1 MTFRLVSRWLLLP
14 LLGVVACKGPQPLV
28 NSALP
33 VEEVERP
40 PQYVQV
46 KPPKARKTK
55 PKRTRKPEP
64 PAQVAQGRKSPAPT
78 PTPAPVAPKLNKE
91 REAQIQRVLA
101 EARSY
106 LNTPYQW
113 GGMSRK
119 GIDCSGLT
127 SIAYQAIGRSL
138 PRVAGDQAAVGKYVS
153 IPQLQPGDLLFFHS
167 GKPGYIQHT
176 GIVFEIALPSI
187 LFIHASSA
195 GVRFDDLNSDY
206 WRKHFVTARR
216 YLY

>member
-1 MTFRLVSRWLLLP
+1 M
-14 LLGVVACKGPQPLV
+14 GVVARKGPQPLV

-33 VEEVERP
+33 VEEVQRP
-40 PQYVQV
+40 PQYAQV
-46 KPPKARKTK
+46 KPPQTHTAKT
-55 PKRTRKPEP
+55 KRTRKPTQP
-64 PAQVAQGRKSPAPT
+64 KQPTQLAQ
-78 PTPAPVAPKLNKE
+78 APKAAPKNPATSATPSTAPKISKE

-127 SIAYQAIGRSL
+127 SIAYQSIGRSL

-167 GKPGYIQHT
+167 GKPGFIQHT
-176 GIVFEIALPSI
+176 GIVFEIALPRI